1 MPPAVVSDPT
11 AKRKV
16 RAKIYGLRTFLD
28 PGYPTDFHGSFRDN
42 VQRFLRECADVEKRD
57 TAGMRTWC
65 TLLVDERSGAV
76 APLFTVE
83 ESVRHSRSPFCNY
96 CRCTG
101 WSHHFVSKRRY
112 HVIIPADDDW
122 DRPLS
127 RDAFHLHT
135 HLLHGLLHCNGFGHL
150 LCINGR
156 EGGSKFIPG
165 GDLMDLFD
173 RLCTA
178 LRARAVTVDD
188 VARKRSMDL
197 RLLLGVAHGAPWF
210 SRWGYRFSMGS
221 FGVTE
226 EVYQHA
232 LHLLSTL
239 RLDTLIA
246 DLAKAGGDQELR
258 RVTNIYRKL
267 RQPDRDPPILTVRDL
282 LRFLLGMKHRTPP
295 PPTPPPPPQQQQQE
309 GKATSTA
316 AATAEKRK
324 PCRDFAQVAVQMA
337 SRWSAKRLRTAA
349 QVIVNALREHGSMTR
364 QEVRDAARLT
374 IGDTGLLDFVL
385 KSLGD
390 CLVDGQVVRR
400 VSNPKTRVLEFSL
413 EEVPH
418 GDDLAAAVA
427 EEARSDEVLVWPD
440 PKQVERDLQVIY
452 RSVVAGRAEAARTVL
467 DCKHW
472 VKAWGLRD
480 DADDR
485 LRFFA
490 MWQPREE
497 EMGALTRPPPPPEVV
512 VVEAHASVGE
522 LRAEAERALRD
533 SYYVLEGFRAAAVEG
548 IQGEEWDPVL
558 LGGAESGSVVWIRG
572 EGADMG
578 CKLRYEGGADTWS
591 VGCSCGARDDDGER
605 MVACDVC
612 DVWHHT
618 RCIGIADGEP
628 VPPIFLCARCGSSL
642 RIAAEGWE
650 RP

>member
-1 MPPAVVSDPT
+1 M
-11 AKRKV
+11 
-16 RAKIYGLRTFLD
+16 
-28 PGYPTDFHGSFRDN
+28 
-42 VQRFLRECADVEKRD
+42 
-57 TAGMRTWC
+57 
-65 TLLVDERSGAV
+65 
-76 APLFTVE
+76 
-83 ESVRHSRSPFCNY
+83 
-96 CRCTG
+96 
-101 WSHHFVSKRRY
+101 
-112 HVIIPADDDW
+112 
-122 DRPLS
+122 
-127 RDAFHLHT
+127 
-135 HLLHGLLHCNGFGHL
+135 
-150 LCINGR
+150 
-156 EGGSKFIPG
+156 
-165 GDLMDLFD
+165 
-173 RLCTA
+173 
-178 LRARAVTVDD
+178 
-188 VARKRSMDL
+188 ARKRSMDL

-210 SRWGYRFSMGS
+210 SRWGYRFHMGS
-221 FGVTE
+221 FGVTDD
-226 EVYQHA
+226 VYQHA

-246 DLAKAGGDQELR
+246 DLAKAGHDRELR

-267 RQPDRDPPILTVRDL
+267 RQPEHDPPILTVRDL

-295 PPTPPPPPQQQQQE
+295 PTPPPPLQQLQE
-309 GKATSTA
+309 GKATSMA

-324 PCRDFAQVAVQMA
+324 PCRDFAQVAVQLA

-349 QVIVNALREHGSMTR
+349 QVIVDALREHGGMTR

-413 EEVPH
+413 EEAH
-418 GDDLAAAVA
+418 NSDNLAAGVA
-427 EEARSDEVLVWPD
+427 DEAMSDEVWAWPS
-440 PKQVERDLQVIY
+440 PKQVERDMQGVY

-472 VKAWGLRD
+472 VKAWDLGD

-485 LRFFA
+485 LRFLA

-497 EMGALTRPPPPPEVV
+497 EMGELTRPLPPPEVV

-533 SYYVLEGFRAAAVEG
+533 SYCVLEGFRAVAVEG
-548 IQGEEWDPVL
+548 IEGEEWDPVL
-558 LGGAESGSVVWIRG
+558 LGGVESGSVVWIRG
-572 EGADMG
+572 EGADMV
-578 CKLRYEGGADTWS
+578 CKLRYEGGADTWA

-628 VPPIFLCARCGSSL
+628 VPSIFLCARCGSSL
-642 RIAAEGWE
+642 LVAAEDGAKA
-650 RP
+650 